1 MDLFTF
7 TQKILNEKFR
17 FLCSESRIMTIQ
29 HPRRCKPSRK
39 QIFNIFMFLKKY
51 FRAYFPLMC
60 LRKISIEITIFEINE
75 NVALTFSRKVFFA
88 KSLHKHWSFS
98 IKDFFSKCD
107 QIRRKLRIWSHLLK
121 KSVREN
127 FHFLYIPIDQ
137 SPSNALIFLHAT
149 YSCLREC
156 YEGLIQS
163 ILVILQWST

>member
-17 FLCSESRIMTIQ
+17 FLCSESRIMLIQ

-39 QIFNIFMFLKKY
+39 QIFNIFMFLKNY

-98 IKDFFSKCD
+98 IKDIFSKCD
-107 QIRRKLRIWSHLLK
+107 QIRRKLRIWSHFLR
-121 KSVREN
+121 KSILEN
-127 FHFLYIPIDQ
+127 F
-137 SPSNALIFLHAT
+137 IFCAVNLASGMLHNSHLRFMN
-149 YSCLREC
+149 SCFCTTVNSVKTHDDAE
-156 YEGLIQS
+156 
-163 ILVILQWST
+163 ILPTR